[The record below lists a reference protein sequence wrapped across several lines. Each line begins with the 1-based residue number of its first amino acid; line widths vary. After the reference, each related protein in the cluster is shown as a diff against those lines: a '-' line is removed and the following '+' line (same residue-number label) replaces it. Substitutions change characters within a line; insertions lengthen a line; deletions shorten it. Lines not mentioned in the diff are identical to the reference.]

1 MSYPSNYKYGYIRE
15 DGYIFSGWKRRNGNV
30 TPNFRNPK
38 SFKQQD
44 EAAKIRKQ
52 IKYCRHKEIENK
64 IKTDRGCFYCGKHFK
79 NNPEVFDWHHP
90 DPSIK
95 ECDVSSINGSS
106 YKQFERKKKEMEK
119 CIVVCSNC
127 HRIETKR
134 IRDARN

>member
-1 MSYPSNYKYGYIRE
+1 MPHSNYKYGDTRE
-15 DGYIFSGWKRRNGNV
+15 DGYIFIGWKRRNEKV
-30 TPNFRNPK
+30 TPDFRSPNK
-38 SFKQQD
+38 FKINN
-44 EAAKIRKQ
+44 ERSKVRKQ
-52 IKYCRHKEIENK
+52 IKSRKIKAIENNIK
-64 IKTDRGCFYCGKHFK
+64 IDRGCSHCGQHFK
-79 NNPEVFDWHHP
+79 DNPEVLDWHHP

-134 IRDARN
+134 IRNEN